1 MKGKKM
7 KKLDNKLK
15 LTLILYLIMF
25 VYAIF
30 TTMIGTQLLI
40 LLEEFHVSLSSGGIF
55 SVLVN
60 SGCMAGILAS
70 ALFLDK
76 YDPRKLVTITYL
88 VFGIFLIVIKGA
100 NTYLVFL
107 LVLFCLG
114 ACMKFLDAAINAC
127 VTKVNREDSGFY
139 MNLLH
144 GCFGVGAFVGPVFTT
159 FLIGQG
165 VAWRD
170 TYVILGVVV
179 LLTLLLYIVINR
191 RNEVVLPTIEL
202 VEEKTMREVLMNPRI
217 LCLMLIL
224 FFYCGH
230 QMGINN
236 WFSTYLQ
243 TDMGVSLEVANL
255 SSSLFWIGL
264 ILGRFGSAVLTK
276 RVTEL
281 SILKCETVV
290 ASVLLLG
297 GILSR
302 QIALTILGV
311 IASGLFAGSVIPLV
325 LTIGYSRFPNAIG
338 KVSTAMFLC
347 IAGGAVVVPWIMG
360 MVSSDGGLFISMIVD
375 AVSLILVMIFAAIIL
390 PNLMKKEMG

>member
-1 MKGKKM
+1 
-7 KKLDNKLK
+7 
-15 LTLILYLIMF
+15 MF

-30 TTMIGTQLLI
+30 TTMVGTQLLI
-40 LLEEFHVSLSSGGIF
+40 LLEEFDVSLSSGGIF

-60 SGCMAGILAS
+60 SGCMVGILAS

-88 VFGIFLIVIKGA
+88 SFGIFLLVIKGA

-107 LVLFCLG
+107 CILFCLG

-127 VTKVNREDSGFY
+127 ITKINRENSGFY

-159 FLIGQG
+159 CLIGQG
-165 VAWRD
+165 VAWRN
-170 TYVILGVVV
+170 TYAILGVVV
-179 LLTLLLYIVINR
+179 LATLAIYIGINN
-191 RNEVVLPTIEL
+191 RNEITLP
-202 VEEKTMREVLMNPRI
+202 VAKCVDGRTMREVVADVRI

-243 TDMGVSLEVANL
+243 TDMGVSLEIANL

-264 ILGRFGSAVLTK
+264 ILGRFGSAILTK
-276 RVTEL
+276 RVKEL
-281 SILKCETVV
+281 SILKYETVI
-290 ASVLLLG
+290 ASTLLLG
-297 GILSR
+297 GVLSQQIILTV
-302 QIALTILGV
+302 IGV

-325 LTIGYSRFPNAIG
+325 LTIGYARYPDAMG

-360 MVSSDGGLFISMIVD
+360 MVSSDGGLYISMIVD
-375 AVSLILVMIFAAIIL
+375 AISLVLVMIFAAIIL
-390 PNLMKKEMG
+390 PNLMKKEME